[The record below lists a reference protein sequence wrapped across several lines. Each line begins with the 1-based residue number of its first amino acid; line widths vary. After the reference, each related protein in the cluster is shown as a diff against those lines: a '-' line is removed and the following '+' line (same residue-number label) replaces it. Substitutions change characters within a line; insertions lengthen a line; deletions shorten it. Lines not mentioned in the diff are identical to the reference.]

1 MSGRLRLALA
11 GVLLAWGCV
20 PAVAQGLIGTFERE
34 PEAPAA
40 APAPSPPP
48 APAPAP
54 AAPAQ
59 PAGFPALAGCE
70 QSLAGLPRI
79 RDIQDRGAGVT
90 VALGFGD
97 EVFNI
102 GFGGVVSR

>member
-1 MSGRLRLALA
+1 MVPGPSAMVALDQA
-11 GVLLAWGCV
+11 GVVYFWGLN
-20 PAVAQGLIGTFERE
+20 ASQGRAL
-34 PEAPAA
+34 
-40 APAPSPPP
+40 PAP
-48 APAPAP
+48 
-54 AAPAQ
+54 
-59 PAGFPALAGCE
+59 
-70 QSLAGLPRI
+70 LAGLPRI